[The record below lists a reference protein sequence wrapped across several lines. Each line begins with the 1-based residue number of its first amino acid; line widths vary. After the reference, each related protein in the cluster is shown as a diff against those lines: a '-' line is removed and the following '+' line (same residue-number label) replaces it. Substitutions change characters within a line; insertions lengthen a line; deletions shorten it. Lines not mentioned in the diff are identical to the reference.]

1 MNILHLLSWF
11 PRPDDPTLGN
21 FCVRMIDALP
31 EQCHSVILSVCDGK
45 DMTQSFEVKEI
56 PGAHHTH
63 VQIYIRPPKIN
74 AFRKLKMLQM
84 YQYGLKYIKQ
94 RFFKPDLIH
103 LHVTYPLGQVV
114 LLWKKLFGYK
124 YILTEHWTIYQ
135 PQNKDV
141 LVGKLKRKIVKIA
154 NNAELIMPVS
164 LDLQRCMEGHGVHN
178 RFQVIYNLVNTDMF
192 KLGQP
197 CIDSSLPTNP
207 RGNDMH
213 GGNEQPCIDWLRRMQ
228 SISSLH
234 TDLCRNDMQGL
245 IQNDMHI
252 WKKHILHISTLRDE
266 AKNFS
271 GILRT
276 IERLRAQRDDFELHV
291 IHDYDAPEFKAFVK
305 DHRLEDCVI
314 FHGKKTS
321 AEVAEA
327 YQKADFFVLFSNYEN
342 LPCVIVEAFASGVPV
357 LSTSV
362 GGIAEILS
370 PERGILI
377 PQGDEDALLQG
388 MNQLLDHCSEYDR
401 QAIRDYAIKTFA
413 AQNLGQQIFEAYKEV
428 VIP

>member
-11 PRPDDPTLGN
+11 PTPDDPTLGN
-21 FCVRMIDALP
+21 VCVRMIDALP
-31 EQCHSVILSVCDGK
+31 EECHSVIFSVCDGK
-45 DMTQSFEVKEI
+45 DMTQSFELKEI
-56 PGAHHTH
+56 EGAHHTH

-74 AFRKLKMLQM
+74 AIRKLKMLRM
-84 YQYGLKYIKQ
+84 YQYGLKYIKKH
-94 RFFKPDLIH
+94 FFKPDLIH
-103 LHVTYPLGQVV
+103 LHVTYPLGQVA
-114 LLWKKLFGYK
+114 LLWKRLFGYK
-124 YILTEHWTIYQ
+124 YVLTEHWTIYQ

-141 LVGKLKRKIVKIA
+141 LVGGLKKKIIKIA

-164 LDLQRCMEGHGVHN
+164 LDLQHCMEGHGVHN
-178 RFQVIYNLVNTDMF
+178 RFEVIYNLVNTDMF
-192 KLGQP
+192 KLKP
-197 CIDSSLPTNP
+197 CIDSLQRTDL

-213 GGNEQPCIDWLRRMQ
+213 V
-228 SISSLH
+228 
-234 TDLCRNDMQGL
+234 
-245 IQNDMHI
+245 

-276 IERLRAQRDDFELHV
+276 IERLRQQRDDFELHV
-291 IHDYDAPEFKAFVK
+291 IHDYEAPEFKAFVK
-305 DHRLEDCVI
+305 EHNLSDCVI

-327 YQKADFFVLFSNYEN
+327 YQDADFFVLFSNFEN

-357 LSTSV
+357 LSTAV

-377 PQGDEDALLQG
+377 PQGDENALLQG
-388 MNQLLDHCSEYDR
+388 MNTMLDHCHEYDHE
-401 QAIRDYAIKTFA
+401 AIREYAIKTFA
-413 AQNLGQQIFEAYKEV
+413 AQNIGQQIYEVYKEV
-428 VIP
+428 VKKA

>member
-11 PRPDDPTLGN
+11 PTPDDPTLGN

-31 EQCHSVILSVCDGK
+31 EACHSVILSVCDGK
-45 DMTQSFEVKEI
+45 DMTKSFEVKEI
-56 PGAHHTH
+56 EGAHHTH

-74 AFRKLKMLQM
+74 AVRKLKMLRM
-84 YQYGLKYIKQ
+84 YQYGLKYIKKH
-94 RFFKPDLIH
+94 FFEPDLIH
-103 LHVTYPLGQVV
+103 LHVTYPLGQVA

-124 YILTEHWTIYQ
+124 YVLTEHWTIYQ

-141 LVGKLKRKIVKIA
+141 LVGKLKKTIVKIA

-164 LDLQRCMEGHGVHN
+164 LDLQRCMEGHGVRN

-192 KLGQP
+192 KLRQPP
-197 CIDSSLPTNP
+197 CIDSCQRT
-207 RGNDMH
+207 G
-213 GGNEQPCIDWLRRMQ
+213 LR
-228 SISSLH
+228 
-234 TDLCRNDMQGL
+234 RNDMQGL
-245 IQNDMHI
+245 RKRM
-252 WKKHILHISTLRDE
+252 LHISTLRDE

-271 GILRT
+271 GILRV
-276 IERLRAQRDDFELHV
+276 IERLRQQRDDFELHV
-291 IHDYDAPEFKAFVK
+291 IHDYQAPEFKAFVK
-305 DHRLEDCVI
+305 EHNLSDCVF

-327 YQKADFFVLFSNYEN
+327 YQQADFFVLFSNFEN

-357 LSTSV
+357 LSTAV

-388 MNQLLDHCSEYDR
+388 MIQMLDHCHKYDR
-401 QAIRDYAIKTFA
+401 EAIREYAIKTFA
-413 AQNLGQQIFEAYKEV
+413 ARNIGQQIFEEYKKV
-428 VIP
+428 KR

>member
-1 MNILHLLSWF
+1 MNVLHLLSWF
-11 PRPDDPTLGN
+11 PTPDDPTLGN

-31 EQCHSVILSVCDGK
+31 ENCHSVILSVCDGK
-45 DMTQSFEVKEI
+45 DMTKSFEVKEI
-56 PGAHHTH
+56 PGTHHTH

-74 AFRKLKMLQM
+74 AIRKLKMLRM
-84 YQYGLKYIKQ
+84 YQYGLKYIKKHY
-94 RFFKPDLIH
+94 FNPDLIH
-103 LHVTYPLGQVV
+103 LHVTYPLGQVA

-124 YILTEHWTIYQ
+124 YVLTEHWTIYQ

-164 LDLQRCMEGHGVHN
+164 LDLQRCMEGHSVHN
-178 RFQVIYNLVNTDMF
+178 RFQVIYNLVNTDIF
-192 KLGQP
+192 RLGSTQ
-197 CIDSSLPTNP
+197 TEN
-207 RGNDMH
+207 
-213 GGNEQPCIDWLRRMQ
+213 
-228 SISSLH
+228 
-234 TDLCRNDMQGL
+234 
-245 IQNDMHI
+245 
-252 WKKHILHISTLRDE
+252 KKHMLHISTLRDE

-271 GILRT
+271 GILRV
-276 IERLRAQRDDFELHV
+276 IERLKQQRDDFELHV

-305 DHRLEDCVI
+305 DHHLEDCVF

-321 AEVAEA
+321 AEVAQA
-327 YQKADFFVLFSNYEN
+327 YQKADFFVLFSNFEN

-388 MNQLLDHCSEYDR
+388 MNQMLDHSSEYDR

-413 AQNLGQQIFEAYKEV
+413 AQNIGQQIFEAYKKV
-428 VIP
+428 SH

>member
-11 PRPDDPTLGN
+11 PTPDDPTLGN

-31 EQCHSVILSVCDGK
+31 EDCHSIILSVCDGK
-45 DMTQSFEVKEI
+45 DMTKSFEVKEI

-74 AFRKLKMLQM
+74 AIRKLKMLRM

-94 RFFKPDLIH
+94 HFFNPDLIH
-103 LHVTYPLGQVV
+103 LHVTYPLGQVA

-124 YILTEHWTIYQ
+124 YVLTEHWTIYQ
-135 PQNKDV
+135 PQNKGV

-164 LDLQRCMEGHGVHN
+164 LDLQQCMEGHGVNN
-178 RFQVIYNLVNTDMF
+178 RFKVIYNLVNTDMF
-192 KLGQP
+192 KLREPP
-197 CIDSSLPTNP
+197 CIDSNLPTNL
-207 RGNDMH
+207 RRNDMQGSTENDMH
-213 GGNEQPCIDWLRRMQ
+213 GGNEQPCID
-228 SISSLH
+228 SSLR
-234 TDLCRNDMQGL
+234 TNLRG
-245 IQNDMHI
+245 NDMHGG
-252 WKKHILHISTLRDE
+252 KKRMLHISTLRDE

-271 GILRT
+271 GILRA
-276 IERLRAQRDDFELHV
+276 IERLRQQRDDFELHV

-305 DHRLEDCVI
+305 EHHLEDCVI

-321 AEVAEA
+321 AEVAQA
-327 YQKADFFVLFSNYEN
+327 YQDADFFVLFSNFEN

-370 PERGILI
+370 PKRGILI
-377 PQGDEDALLQG
+377 PQGDEEALLQG
-388 MNQLLDHCSEYDR
+388 MNQLLDHSLEYDR

-413 AQNLGQQIFEAYKEV
+413 AQNIGQQIFEAYKEV

>member
-11 PRPDDPTLGN
+11 PSPDDPTLGN

-31 EQCHSVILSVCDGK
+31 EDCHSVILSVCDGK
-45 DMTQSFEVKEI
+45 DMTKSFEVKEI
-56 PGAHHTH
+56 AGTHHTH

-74 AFRKLKMLQM
+74 AIRKLKMLRM
-84 YQYGLKYIKQ
+84 YQYGLKYIKK

-103 LHVTYPLGQVV
+103 LHVAYPLGQVA
-114 LLWKKLFGYK
+114 LLWKKLYGYK
-124 YILTEHWTIYQ
+124 YVMTEHWTIYQ

-178 RFQVIYNLVNTDMF
+178 RFKVIFNLVNTDIF
-192 KLGQP
+192 KLGAP
-197 CIDSSLPTNP
+197 HSSN
-207 RGNDMH
+207 
-213 GGNEQPCIDWLRRMQ
+213 
-228 SISSLH
+228 
-234 TDLCRNDMQGL
+234 
-245 IQNDMHI
+245 
-252 WKKHILHISTLRDE
+252 KKRILHISTLRDE

-276 IERLRAQRDDFELHV
+276 IERLRQQRDDFELHV
-291 IHDYDAPEFKAFVK
+291 IHDYEAPEFKTFVK
-305 DHRLEDCVI
+305 EHHLEDCVI

-321 AEVAEA
+321 TEVAEA
-327 YQKADFFVLFSNYEN
+327 YQQADFFVLFSNFEN

-357 LSTSV
+357 LSTAV

-377 PQGDEDALLQG
+377 PQGDEDALLHG
-388 MNQLLDHCSEYDR
+388 MIQMLDQCHEYDR
-401 QAIRDYAIKTFA
+401 EAIRMYAINTFA
-413 AQNLGQQIFEAYKEV
+413 AQNIGNQIFEEYSKV
-428 VIP
+428 LSK

>member
-11 PRPDDPTLGN
+11 PTPDDPTLGN

-31 EQCHSVILSVCDGK
+31 EECHSVILSVCDGK
-45 DMTQSFEVKEI
+45 DMTKSFEVKEI
-56 PGAHHTH
+56 KGAHHTH
-63 VQIYIRPPKIN
+63 VQIYIRPAKIN
-74 AFRKLKMLQM
+74 AIRKLKMLRM
-84 YQYGLKYIKQ
+84 YQYGLKYIKKH
-94 RFFKPDLIH
+94 FFEPGLIH
-103 LHVTYPLGQVV
+103 LHVTYPLGQVA

-124 YILTEHWTIYQ
+124 YVLTEHWTIYQ

-141 LVGKLKRKIVKIA
+141 LVGGLKKKIIKIA

-164 LDLQRCMEGHGVHN
+164 FDLQRCMEGHGVKN
-178 RFQVIYNLVNTDMF
+178 RFKVIYNLVNTDMF
-192 KLGQP
+192 KLCGP
-197 CIDSSLPTNP
+197 CIDSSQRTSLS
-207 RGNDMH
+207 GNDMH
-213 GGNEQPCIDWLRRMQ
+213 G
-228 SISSLH
+228 S
-234 TDLCRNDMQGL
+234 
-245 IQNDMHI
+245 
-252 WKKHILHISTLRDE
+252 KKRILHISTLRDE

-271 GILRT
+271 GILRV
-276 IERLRAQRDDFELHV
+276 IERLRQQRDDFELHV
-291 IHDYDAPEFKAFVK
+291 IHDYEAPEFKAFVK
-305 DHRLEDCVI
+305 EHHLEDCVI

-327 YQKADFFVLFSNYEN
+327 YQQADFFVLFSNFEN

-357 LSTSV
+357 LSTAV

-388 MNQLLDHCSEYDR
+388 INTLLDHCQEYNR

-413 AQNLGQQIFEAYKEV
+413 AQNIGQQIFEAYKEV

>member
-1 MNILHLLSWF
+1 MNVLHLLSWF
-11 PRPDDPTLGN
+11 PTPDDPTLGN

-31 EQCHSVILSVCDGK
+31 EDCHSVILSVCDGK
-45 DMTQSFEVKEI
+45 NMTKSFEVKEI

-74 AFRKLKMLQM
+74 AIRKLKMLRM

-94 RFFKPDLIH
+94 RFFNPDLIH
-103 LHVTYPLGQVV
+103 LHVTYPLGQVA

-124 YILTEHWTIYQ
+124 YVLTEHWTIYQ

-164 LDLQRCMEGHGVHN
+164 LDLQRCMEGHGVNN
-178 RFQVIYNLVNTDMF
+178 RFKVIYNLVNTDIF
-192 KLGQP
+192 RLGSTQ
-197 CIDSSLPTNP
+197 TEN
-207 RGNDMH
+207 
-213 GGNEQPCIDWLRRMQ
+213 
-228 SISSLH
+228 
-234 TDLCRNDMQGL
+234 
-245 IQNDMHI
+245 
-252 WKKHILHISTLRDE
+252 KKHMLHISTLRDE

-271 GILRT
+271 GILRVV
-276 IERLRAQRDDFELHV
+276 ERLRQQRDDFELHV

-305 DHRLEDCVI
+305 EHHLDDCVI

-327 YQKADFFVLFSNYEN
+327 YQQADFFVLFSNFEN

-388 MNQLLDHCSEYDR
+388 MIQMLDHSSEYDH

-413 AQNLGQQIFEAYKEV
+413 AQNIGQQIFEAYKKV
-428 VIP
+428 VIS

>member
-11 PRPDDPTLGN
+11 STPDDPTLGN

-31 EQCHSVILSVCDGK
+31 EDCHSIILSVCDGK
-45 DMTQSFEVKEI
+45 DMTKSFEVKEI

-74 AFRKLKMLQM
+74 AIRKLKMLRM
-84 YQYGLKYIKQ
+84 YQYGLKYIKKH
-94 RFFKPDLIH
+94 FFKPDLIH
-103 LHVTYPLGQVV
+103 LHVTYPLGQVA
-114 LLWKKLFGYK
+114 LLWKNLFGYK
-124 YILTEHWTIYQ
+124 YVLTEHWTIYQ

-164 LDLQRCMEGHGVHN
+164 LDLQRCMEGHGVNN
-178 RFQVIYNLVNTDMF
+178 RFHVIYNLVNTDIF
-192 KLGQP
+192 RLGGTQ
-197 CIDSSLPTNP
+197 TEN
-207 RGNDMH
+207 
-213 GGNEQPCIDWLRRMQ
+213 
-228 SISSLH
+228 
-234 TDLCRNDMQGL
+234 
-245 IQNDMHI
+245 
-252 WKKHILHISTLRDE
+252 KKHILHISTLRDE

-271 GILRT
+271 GILRV
-276 IERLRAQRDDFELHV
+276 IERLRQQRDDFELHV
-291 IHDYDAPEFKAFVK
+291 IHDYDAPEFQTFVK
-305 DHRLEDCVI
+305 EHHMEGCVI

-327 YQKADFFVLFSNYEN
+327 YQQADFFVLFSNFEN

-377 PQGDEDALLQG
+377 PQGDEEALLQS
-388 MNQLLDHCSEYDR
+388 MNQLLDHSSEYDR

-413 AQNLGQQIFEAYKEV
+413 AQNIGQQIFEAYKEV

>member
-11 PRPDDPTLGN
+11 PTSDDPTLGN

-31 EQCHSVILSVCDGK
+31 EDCHSVILSVCDGK
-45 DMTQSFEVKEI
+45 DMTKSFEVKEI
-56 PGAHHTH
+56 KGAHHTH

-74 AFRKLKMLQM
+74 AIRKLKMLRM
-84 YQYGLKYIKQ
+84 YQYGLRYIKKH
-94 RFFKPDLIH
+94 FFKPDLIH
-103 LHVTYPLGQVV
+103 LHVTYPLGQVA

-124 YILTEHWTIYQ
+124 YVLTEHWTIYQ
-135 PQNKDV
+135 PQNKEV
-141 LVGKLKRKIVKIA
+141 LIGKLKRKIVKIA

-164 LDLQRCMEGHGVHN
+164 LDLQRCMEGHGVN
-178 RFQVIYNLVNTDMF
+178 NKFKVIYNLVNTDMF
-192 KLGQP
+192 KLRQP
-197 CIDSSLPTNP
+197 CIDSSLRTGL
-207 RGNDMH
+207 RRNDMH
-213 GGNEQPCIDWLRRMQ
+213 GGAAEND
-228 SISSLH
+228 LH
-234 TDLCRNDMQGL
+234 V
-245 IQNDMHI
+245 

-276 IERLRAQRDDFELHV
+276 IERLRQQRDDFELHV
-291 IHDYDAPEFKAFVK
+291 IHDYDAPEFKAFVEGNN
-305 DHRLEDCVI
+305 LSDCVI

-327 YQKADFFVLFSNYEN
+327 YRQADFFVLFSNFEN

-357 LSTSV
+357 LSTAV

-388 MNQLLDHCSEYDR
+388 MNQMLDHSSEYDR

-413 AQNLGQQIFEAYKEV
+413 AQNIGQQIFETYKEI

>member
-1 MNILHLLSWF
+1 MNILNLLSWF
-11 PRPDDPTLGN
+11 PSPDDPTLGN

-31 EQCHSVILSVCDGK
+31 EECHSVILSVCDGK
-45 DMTQSFEVKEI
+45 DMTKSFEVKEI
-56 PGAHHTH
+56 KGARHTH
-63 VQIYIRPPKIN
+63 VQIYIRPPKVN
-74 AFRKLKMLQM
+74 AIRKLKMLRM
-84 YQYGLKYIKQ
+84 YQYGLKYVKKH
-94 RFFKPDLIH
+94 FFEPDLVH
-103 LHVTYPLGQVV
+103 LHVAYPLGQVA

-124 YILTEHWTIYQ
+124 YVMTEHWTIYQ

-141 LVGKLKRKIVKIA
+141 LIGRLKKKIVKIA

-192 KLGQP
+192 KLKP
-197 CIDSSLPTNP
+197 CIDSSLRTNL

-213 GGNEQPCIDWLRRMQ
+213 GGKKRM
-228 SISSLH
+228 
-234 TDLCRNDMQGL
+234 
-245 IQNDMHI
+245 
-252 WKKHILHISTLRDE
+252 LHISTLRDE

-291 IHDYDAPEFKAFVK
+291 IHDYEAPEFKAFVK
-305 DHRLEDCVI
+305 DHNLTDCVI

-327 YQKADFFVLFSNYEN
+327 YQKADFFVLFSNFEN

-362 GGIAEILS
+362 GGIAEIVS
-370 PERGILI
+370 DERGILI
-377 PQGDEDALLQG
+377 PQGDEGALLQG
-388 MNQLLDHCSEYDR
+388 MNQMLDHCREYDR
-401 QAIRDYAIKTFA
+401 EAIRDYAIKTFA
-413 AQNLGQQIFEAYKEV
+413 AQNIGRQIFEVYKEV

>member
-1 MNILHLLSWF
+1 MNVLHLLSWF
-11 PRPDDPTLGN
+11 PTPDDPTLGN

-31 EQCHSVILSVCDGK
+31 EDCHSVILSVCDGK
-45 DMTQSFEVKEI
+45 DMTKSFEVKEI

-63 VQIYIRPPKIN
+63 VQIYIRPPKNSIV
-74 AFRKLKMLQM
+74 RKLKMLRM

-103 LHVTYPLGQVV
+103 LHVAYPLGQVA

-124 YILTEHWTIYQ
+124 YVLTEHWTIYQ
-135 PQNKDV
+135 PQNKEV
-141 LVGKLKRKIVKIA
+141 LVGKLKRKSVKIA

-178 RFQVIYNLVNTDMF
+178 RFKVIYNLVNTDIF
-192 KLGQP
+192 KLGAP
-197 CIDSSLPTNP
+197 
-207 RGNDMH
+207 
-213 GGNEQPCIDWLRRMQ
+213 
-228 SISSLH
+228 H
-234 TDLCRNDMQGL
+234 TSG
-245 IQNDMHI
+245 
-252 WKKHILHISTLRDE
+252 KKRILHISTLRDE

-271 GILRT
+271 GILRV
-276 IERLRAQRDDFELHV
+276 IERLRQQRDDFELHV
-291 IHDYDAPEFKAFVK
+291 IHDYDAPEFKTFVK
-305 DHRLEDCVI
+305 ERHLEDCVI

-327 YQKADFFVLFSNYEN
+327 YQNADFFVLFSNFEN

-377 PQGDEDALLQG
+377 PQGDEDAFLQG
-388 MNQLLDHCSEYDR
+388 MNNLLNHYQEYNR
-401 QAIRDYAIKTFA
+401 EAIRSYAISTFA
-413 AQNLGQQIFEAYKEV
+413 AQNIGQQIYEEYKKT
-428 VIP
+428 I

>member
-1 MNILHLLSWF
+1 MNVLHLLSWF
-11 PRPDDPTLGN
+11 PTPDDPTLGN

-31 EQCHSVILSVCDGK
+31 EDCHSVILSVCDGK
-45 DMTQSFEVKEI
+45 DMTKSFEVKEI

-63 VQIYIRPPKIN
+63 VQIYIRPPKNSII
-74 AFRKLKMLQM
+74 RKLKMLRM

-103 LHVTYPLGQVV
+103 LHVAYPLGQVA

-124 YILTEHWTIYQ
+124 YVLTEHWTIYQ
-135 PQNKDV
+135 PQNKEV

-164 LDLQRCMEGHGVHN
+164 LDLQRCMEGHGIHN
-178 RFQVIYNLVNTDMF
+178 RFKVIYNLVNTDIF
-192 KLGQP
+192 KLGAP
-197 CIDSSLPTNP
+197 
-207 RGNDMH
+207 
-213 GGNEQPCIDWLRRMQ
+213 
-228 SISSLH
+228 H
-234 TDLCRNDMQGL
+234 TSG
-245 IQNDMHI
+245 
-252 WKKHILHISTLRDE
+252 KKQILHISTLRDE

-271 GILRT
+271 GILRV
-276 IERLRAQRDDFELHV
+276 IERLRQQRDDFELHV
-291 IHDYDAPEFKAFVK
+291 IHDYDAPEFKTFVK
-305 DHRLEDCVI
+305 ERHLEDCVI

-327 YQKADFFVLFSNYEN
+327 YQNADFFVLFSNFEN

-388 MNQLLDHCSEYDR
+388 MNNLLNHYQEYNR
-401 QAIRDYAIKTFA
+401 EAIRSYAISTFA
-413 AQNLGQQIFEAYKEV
+413 AQNIGQQIFEEYKKV
-428 VIP
+428 MGKA

>member
-11 PRPDDPTLGN
+11 PSPDDPTLGN

-31 EQCHSVILSVCDGK
+31 EECHSVILSVCDGK
-45 DMTQSFEVKEI
+45 DMTKSFEVKEI
-56 PGAHHTH
+56 KGAHHTH
-63 VQIYIRPPKIN
+63 VQIYIRPPKVN
-74 AFRKLKMLQM
+74 AIRKLKMLRM
-84 YQYGLKYIKQ
+84 YQYGLKYIKKH
-94 RFFKPDLIH
+94 FFEPDLVH
-103 LHVTYPLGQVV
+103 LHVAYPLGQVA
-114 LLWKKLFGYK
+114 LLWKKLLGYK
-124 YILTEHWTIYQ
+124 YVMTEHWTIYQ

-141 LVGKLKRKIVKIA
+141 LVGRLKKKIVKIA

-164 LDLQRCMEGHGVHN
+164 LDLQHCMEGHGVHN

-197 CIDSSLPTNP
+197 CIDSSLRTNL

-213 GGNEQPCIDWLRRMQ
+213 GGKKRM
-228 SISSLH
+228 
-234 TDLCRNDMQGL
+234 
-245 IQNDMHI
+245 
-252 WKKHILHISTLRDE
+252 LHISTLRDE

-271 GILRT
+271 GILRVV
-276 IERLRAQRDDFELHV
+276 EKLKQQRDDFELHV
-291 IHDYDAPEFKAFVK
+291 IHDYEAPEFKTFVAE
-305 DHRLEDCVI
+305 HNLTDCVI

-327 YQKADFFVLFSNYEN
+327 YQKADFFVLFSNFEN

-362 GGIAEILS
+362 GGIAEIVS
-370 PERGILI
+370 DERGILI
-377 PQGDEDALLQG
+377 PQGDEEALLQG
-388 MNQLLDHCSEYDR
+388 MNQMLDHCREYDR
-401 QAIRDYAIKTFA
+401 EAIRDYAIKTFA
-413 AQNLGQQIFEAYKEV
+413 AQNIGQQIFEVYKEV

>member
-11 PRPDDPTLGN
+11 PTPDDPTLGN

-31 EQCHSVILSVCDGK
+31 EDCHSVILSVCDGK
-45 DMTQSFEVKEI
+45 DMTKSFEVKEI
-56 PGAHHTH
+56 PGTHHTH

-74 AFRKLKMLQM
+74 AIRKLKMLRM
-84 YQYGLKYIKQ
+84 YQYGLKYIKKH
-94 RFFKPDLIH
+94 FFNPDLIH
-103 LHVTYPLGQVV
+103 LHVTYPLGQVA

-124 YILTEHWTIYQ
+124 YVLTEHWTIYQ

-192 KLGQP
+192 TLRQTP
-197 CIDSSLPTNP
+197 CIDSSLPTN
-207 RGNDMH
+207 
-213 GGNEQPCIDWLRRMQ
+213 LR
-228 SISSLH
+228 
-234 TDLCRNDMQGL
+234 RNDMQGSTE
-245 IQNDMHI
+245 NDMHGLTKNDMHV

-276 IERLRAQRDDFELHV
+276 IERLRKQRDDFELHV
-291 IHDYDAPEFKAFVK
+291 IHDYDAPEFKTFVK
-305 DHRLEDCVI
+305 EHHLEDCVI

-321 AEVAEA
+321 AEVAQA
-327 YQKADFFVLFSNYEN
+327 YQDADFFVLFSNFEN

-388 MNQLLDHCSEYDR
+388 MNQLLDHSSEYDR

-413 AQNLGQQIFEAYKEV
+413 AQNIGQQIFEAYNTV

>member
-11 PRPDDPTLGN
+11 PTPDDPTLGN

-31 EQCHSVILSVCDGK
+31 EDCHSVILSVCDGK
-45 DMTQSFEVKEI
+45 DMTKSFEVKEI
-56 PGAHHTH
+56 PGDHHTH

-74 AFRKLKMLQM
+74 AIRKLKMLRM

-94 RFFKPDLIH
+94 HFFKPDLIH
-103 LHVTYPLGQVV
+103 LHVTYPLGQVA

-124 YILTEHWTIYQ
+124 YVLTEHWTIYQ

-164 LDLQRCMEGHGVHN
+164 LDLQRCMEGHGVCN

-192 KLGQP
+192 KLRQP
-197 CIDSSLPTNP
+197 CIDS
-207 RGNDMH
+207 R
-213 GGNEQPCIDWLRRMQ
+213 Q
-228 SISSLH
+228 H
-234 TDLCRNDMQGL
+234 TSPCRNDM
-245 IQNDMHI
+245 HV

-271 GILRT
+271 GILRV
-276 IERLRAQRDDFELHV
+276 IERLRQQRNDFELHV
-291 IHDYDAPEFKAFVK
+291 IHDYEAPEFKAFVK
-305 DHRLEDCVI
+305 EHHLEDCVI

-327 YQKADFFVLFSNYEN
+327 YQQADFFVLFSNFEN
-342 LPCVIVEAFASGVPV
+342 LPCVIVEACASGVPV
-357 LSTSV
+357 LSTAV

-388 MNQLLDHCSEYDR
+388 MNQMLDHSSEYDR
-401 QAIRDYAIKTFA
+401 EAIRDYAIKTFA
-413 AQNLGQQIFEAYKEV
+413 AQNIGQQMFEVYKEV